1 MIGIYKI
8 TNPKNKIYIGQ
19 SVNLEFRLNSY
30 RSSSNKSQPRI
41 FNSLKKYG
49 VNNHFFEVI
58 EECKICELNNRERY
72 WQDHYDAL
80 SRLCLNCRLTKSD
93 DRNGRLSEK
102 TKKLMIQNKD
112 LSYLINNKFRKGIP
126 HSEEIQKDIDASTC
140 NIILLD
146 TLNGIYYNSI
156 KQASKELN
164 INYNT
169 LKSYITGSNRNKTN
183 LIAV

>member
-8 TNPKNKIYIGQ
+8 TN
-19 SVNLEFRLNSY
+19 
-30 RSSSNKSQPRI
+30 
-41 FNSLKKYG
+41 YG
-49 VNNHFFEVI
+49 
-58 EECKICELNNRERY
+58 KGYLQKGELNHS
-72 WQDHYDAL
+72 WGKKGV
-80 SRLCLNCRLTKSD
+80 LNPR
-93 DRNGRLSEK
+93 
-102 TKKLMIQNKD
+102 
-112 LSYLINNKFRKGIP
+112 FGIKRTQ
-126 HSEEIQKDIDASTC
+126 EEIQKDIDASTC

-169 LKSYITGSNRNKTN
+169 LKSYISGRNRNKTN